1 MTFSPYNSMENF
13 RSSLNKTQKIQYTFI
28 GLNSSKDIKPAYRPV
43 QEDETLKINTNSNLN
58 QFVLDD
64 KNTVFSAILKK
75 GQQVR
80 NTVTFAD
87 VIKKPVESTYI

>member
-1 MTFSPYNSMENF
+1 
-13 RSSLNKTQKIQYTFI
+13 
-28 GLNSSKDIKPAYRPV
+28 
-43 QEDETLKINTNSNLN
+43 
-58 QFVLDD
+58 VLDD

-87 VIKKPVESTYI
+87 VIKKPAEPVET